1 MRLACGIRGVRALL
15 ALIAA
20 LSRGGPAALPE
31 RAVLLQ
37 VWRGRQDILAPQRL
51 GSINC
56 AVSKMRQQGLRAH
69 LALRGGR
76 APPGVE
82 EVSESD
88 AGETWVSDRILSF
101 PREKDDSWD
110 PLFEAKFLI
119 GDLLDAAEPLW
130 NLSLCPAANS
140 SATDSTAL
148 ASAPENGTVPFEPNM
163 RSDWRGP
170 RIPMAPPFKM
180 VSRADSIRNYNR
192 WWNPLPTTASIRA
205 CSPCTNVDRS
215 FGFFAS
221 RSSTPNVCHSE
232 PSQDRGSDLISHNV
246 LIKWF

>member
-1 MRLACGIRGVRALL
+1 MRLACGIRGVWALL

-37 VWRGRQDILAPQRL
+37 VWRGRQNILEPRRL
-51 GSINC
+51 GAIHC
-56 AVSKMRQQGLRAH
+56 ADFKMRPQGLRAH

-82 EVSESD
+82 EGSESD
-88 AGETWVSDRILSF
+88 TGETWASDRIITSLHEQGDF
-101 PREKDDSWD
+101 RD
-110 PLFEAKFLI
+110 PLFEAKFLV

-140 SATDSTAL
+140 SATDSTAP
-148 ASAPENGTVPFEPNM
+148 ASAPENGTVPFEPMM

-180 VSRADSIRNYNR
+180 VSRADSIKNYNR
-192 WWNPLPTTASIRA
+192 WWNPLLTSAP
-205 CSPCTNVDRS
+205 V
-215 FGFFAS
+215 
-221 RSSTPNVCHSE
+221 STGLPYTFC
-232 PSQDRGSDLISHNV
+232 
-246 LIKWF
+246 